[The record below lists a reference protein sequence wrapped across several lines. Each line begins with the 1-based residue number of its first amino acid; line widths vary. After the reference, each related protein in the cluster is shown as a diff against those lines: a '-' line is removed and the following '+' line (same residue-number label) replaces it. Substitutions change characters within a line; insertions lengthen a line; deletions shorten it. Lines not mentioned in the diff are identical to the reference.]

1 MVFDKPK
8 YGGFGRFNA
17 TAFEAKTMTNS
28 YIIALRAS
36 GSREHVFIHRELR
49 RYEVAAAR
57 FREAGLLAYAGL
69 YDGYAQQAR
78 LEIEALAKV
87 DQRIADLDATLRGE
101 DNPFANAEFAPRH
114 EDLPVKVLS

>member
-1 MVFDKPK
+1 
-8 YGGFGRFNA
+8 
-17 TAFEAKTMTNS
+17 MTNS

-87 DQRIADLDATLRGE
+87 DQRIADLDAELRGE

-114 EDLPVKVLS
+114 EDLPVKVRA